1 MHFHYFDLFI
11 NHQKYREFY
20 IICITTVSV
29 DSRRFL
35 KMQGLL
41 ARLNAQKNQG
51 SLSKG
56 ASRST
61 SIASSVDDLNDEDQ
75 QSNSDESQ
83 KTSNVSKRK

>member
-1 MHFHYFDLFI
+1 
-11 NHQKYREFY
+11 
-20 IICITTVSV
+20 
-29 DSRRFL
+29 
-35 KMQGLL
+35 MQGLL

-61 SIASSVDDLNDEDQ
+61 SIASSVDDLNDDDQ

-83 KTSNVSKRK
+83 NQQTSNVRK